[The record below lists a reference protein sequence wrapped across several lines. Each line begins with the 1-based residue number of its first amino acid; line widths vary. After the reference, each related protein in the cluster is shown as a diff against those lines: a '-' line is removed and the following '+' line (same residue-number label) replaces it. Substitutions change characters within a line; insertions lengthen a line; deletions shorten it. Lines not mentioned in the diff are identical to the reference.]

1 MVNAPDAVP
10 PLLLERSWERAAA
23 RAIEARF
30 PGVHAWHGR
39 ATGSWWAFLP
49 GGAGRLVEAV
59 NPEELTEIIKAS
71 RLLAS

>member
-1 MVNAPDAVP
+1 MNAPDSVA
-10 PLLLERSWERAAA
+10 PLSLEQTWERAAA

-30 PGVHAWHGR
+30 PGVRAWYGR

-49 GGAGRLVEAV
+49 AGTGRLVEAV